1 MTPSADRPSGR
12 PAPAPSEGTGA
23 ARVWALAPPREPVG
37 RERFDVGRSRFA
49 FGDVSV
55 EEGEDLVA
63 AGGDLQP
70 ATVLEAYR
78 SGLFPMGLGGGGRG
92 PLGWWSPDP
101 RGVLVPEDVHVS
113 RSLRRSLRSFEV
125 RLDTAFDDVVAGC
138 ADPSRQGAWI
148 TEEVARAYGRLHR
161 LGWAH
166 SVEVWRDGRLV
177 GGLYG
182 ISLGGLFAAES
193 KFHRVTDASKA
204 AVVALAE
211 VMTSDGVSG
220 RLVDVQWRTEHLATL
235 GVQEVSRGAY
245 LSALSTALAR
255 PVPRPLRPAG
265 PARPDRPNDYDGG

>member
-1 MTPSADRPSGR
+1 
-12 PAPAPSEGTGA
+12 
-23 ARVWALAPPREPVG
+23 VWAAAPPREPVG
-37 RERFDVGRSRFA
+37 RERFDVGPARFA
-49 FGDVSV
+49 FGDLAA
-55 EEGEDLVA
+55 EDGEDLVA

-70 ATVLEAYR
+70 ATVLDAYR
-78 SGLFPMGLGGGGRG
+78 RGLFPMGLGGGGRG

-101 RGVLVPEDVHVS
+101 RGVLVPEEVHVS
-113 RSLRRSLRSFEV
+113 RSLRRSLRTFEV
-125 RLDTAFDDVVAGC
+125 RLDTAFDAVVEGC
-138 ADPSRQGAWI
+138 ADPSRSGAWI
-148 TEEVARAYGRLHR
+148 TAEVARAYGRLHR

-166 SVEVWRDGRLV
+166 SVEVWRDGELV

-182 ISLGGLFAAES
+182 LSLGGLFAAES

-235 GVQEVSRGAY
+235 GVQEVPRAY
-245 LSALSTALAR
+245 YLASLSTALAR